1 MQEWI
6 LLREVTGSWRRVLAL
21 LSHSSVKCNI
31 VFINFKFYGWGIK
44 FFFKNAC
51 FSSLNYILVPV

>member
-31 VFINFKFYGWGIK
+31 VFINFKFYG
-44 FFFKNAC
+44 
-51 FSSLNYILVPV
+51 